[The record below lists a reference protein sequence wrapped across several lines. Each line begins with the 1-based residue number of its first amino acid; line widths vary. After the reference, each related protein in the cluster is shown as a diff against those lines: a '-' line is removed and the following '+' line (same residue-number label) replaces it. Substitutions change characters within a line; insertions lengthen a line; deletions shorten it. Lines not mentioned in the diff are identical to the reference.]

1 MTPDRAPL
9 RTDRLVLEPIGP
21 GHADPMWEATEAS
34 LQELRGWMLWAVDA
48 TREGTETFAAEA
60 EREWNEGTGFH
71 FSILQEGGLAGAL
84 GLEVRAPINR
94 IGEIGYWIR
103 SDRTGQGLATE
114 AAEAVVAFGFE
125 VLGLYRIELRAG
137 VANRASQR
145 VAEKL
150 GFHMEGTL
158 RKGCP
163 GGPEPYDCY
172 LYGLLLEDFLV
183 ATEESRGTP
192 GYL

>member
-9 RTDRLVLEPIGP
+9 RTERLVLEPIGP
-21 GHADPMWEATEAS
+21 EHAEAMWTATEAS
-34 LQELRGWMLWAVDA
+34 LEELRRWMLWAVDA

-71 FSILQEGGLAGAL
+71 FTINRDGDLDGAL

-103 SDRTGQGLATE
+103 SDRAGQGLVTE
-114 AAEAVVAFGFE
+114 AAEAVVAFGFD
-125 VLGLYRIELRAG
+125 VLGLYRVELRAG
-137 VANRASQR
+137 VGNRASQR

-150 GFHMEGTL
+150 GFRLEGTL

-172 LYGLLLEDFLV
+172 MYGLLLEDFLS
-183 ATEESRGTP
+183 EEAQGAP

>member
-1 MTPDRAPL
+1 MTPERAPL
-9 RTDRLVLEPIGP
+9 RTARLVLEPIGP
-21 GHADPMWEATEAS
+21 EHAEAMWTATEAS
-34 LQELRGWMLWAVDA
+34 LDELRRWMLWAVDA
-48 TREGTETFAAEA
+48 TREGTGTFAAEA
-60 EREWNEGTGFH
+60 DREWKEGTGFH
-71 FSILQEGGLAGAL
+71 FTIFRDGDLAGAV

-103 SDRTGQGLATE
+103 SDLAGRGLVTE

-137 VANRASQR
+137 VGNGASQR
-145 VAEKL
+145 VAQKL
-150 GFHMEGTL
+150 GFHLEGTL

-163 GGPEPYDCY
+163 GLPEPYDCHM
-172 LYGLLLEDFLV
+172 YGLLLEDFL
-183 ATEESRGTP
+183 ASEEAHSSS

>member
-1 MTPDRAPL
+1 MTPDRLPL
-9 RTDRLVLEPIGP
+9 RTERLVLEPIGP
-21 GHADPMWEATEAS
+21 EHAEVMWTATEAS
-34 LQELRGWMLWAVDA
+34 LEELRPWMLWAVDA
-48 TREGTETFAAEA
+48 TREGAETFAAEA
-60 EREWNEGTGFH
+60 EREWQQGTAFH
-71 FSILQEGGLAGAL
+71 FTILQDGDLAGAL

-94 IGEIGYWIR
+94 IGELGYWIR
-103 SDRTGQGLATE
+103 SDRAGRGLVTE

-125 VLGLYRIELRAG
+125 ILGLYRIELRAG
-137 VANRASQR
+137 VGNHASQR

-150 GFHMEGTL
+150 GFRREGTL

-172 LYGLLLEDFLV
+172 IYGLLLEDFI
-183 ATEESRGTP
+183 ASEEDGGAP

>member
-1 MTPDRAPL
+1 MTPDRAPI
-9 RTDRLVLEPIGP
+9 RTERLVLEPIGP
-21 GHADPMWEATEAS
+21 EHAEAMWTATEAS
-34 LQELRGWMLWAVDA
+34 LEELRRWMLWAVDV
-48 TREGTETFAAEA
+48 TPEGTETFTAEA
-60 EREWNEGTGFH
+60 EREWNQGTGFH
-71 FSILQEGGLAGAL
+71 FTILRDGDLDGAL

-103 SDRTGQGLATE
+103 SDRAGQGLVTE

-125 VLGLYRIELRAG
+125 VLGLYRVELRAG
-137 VANRASQR
+137 VGNRASQR

-150 GFHMEGTL
+150 GFRLEGML

-172 LYGLLLEDFLV
+172 MYGLLLEDFL
-183 ATEESRGTP
+183 ASEKAQGAP

>member
-9 RTDRLVLEPIGP
+9 RTEQLLLEPISP
-21 GHADPMWEATEAS
+21 EHTEALWAATEAS
-34 LQELRGWMLWAVDA
+34 LEELGRWMLWAVDA

-60 EREWNEGTGFH
+60 EREWREGTGFH
-71 FSILQEGGLAGAL
+71 FAILLDGELAGAL

-103 SDRTGQGLATE
+103 SDLAGRGLVTE

-125 VLGLYRIELRAG
+125 VLGLYRLELRAG
-137 VANRASQR
+137 VMNGASQR
-145 VAEKL
+145 VAQKL
-150 GFHMEGTL
+150 GFHLEGTL

-163 GGPEPYDCY
+163 GGPEPYDCHM
-172 LYGLLLEDFLV
+172 YGLLLEDFL
-183 ATEESRGTP
+183 ATEAQGSP

>member
-1 MTPDRAPL
+1 MTPERAPL
-9 RTDRLVLEPIGP
+9 RTARLLLEPIGP
-21 GHADPMWEATEAS
+21 EHAEAMWTATETS
-34 LQELRGWMLWAVDA
+34 LEELSRWMLWAVDT

-60 EREWNEGTGFH
+60 EREWKEGAGFH
-71 FSILQEGGLAGAL
+71 FAILRDGDLAGAL

-103 SDRTGQGLATE
+103 SDLAGRGLVTE

-125 VLGLYRIELRAG
+125 VLGLYRLELRAG
-137 VANRASQR
+137 VGNGASQR

-150 GFHMEGTL
+150 GFRREGTL

-172 LYGLLLEDFLV
+172 LYGLLLEDFL
-183 ATEESRGTP
+183 ASEEARGSP

>member
-1 MTPDRAPL
+1 MSPDRAPL
-9 RTDRLVLEPIGP
+9 RSERLVLEPIGP
-21 GHADPMWEATEAS
+21 EHAEAMWEATEAS
-34 LQELRGWMLWAVDA
+34 IADLRRWMLWAVDA
-48 TREGTETFAAEA
+48 TRQGTETFAAEA
-60 EREWNEGTGFH
+60 EREWTDGTGFH
-71 FSILQEGGLAGAL
+71 FAMLRGGDVVGGL

-94 IGEIGYWIR
+94 IGELGYWAR
-103 SDRTGQGLATE
+103 SDQTGHGLVTE

-137 VANRASQR
+137 IGNGRSQR

-150 GFHMEGTL
+150 GFRQEGRL

-172 LYGLLLEDFLV
+172 MYGLLLEDFLGS
-183 ATEESRGTP
+183 AEAGGSSP
-192 GYL
+192 YL